1 GGSAAAAI
9 AQCPRRGPAGAS
21 ALRLGLRRG
30 HRARCGPVAVAHRF
44 APLVPDRLVSSRR
57 RAAAVSAGPDPG
69 PGGAGPSG
77 AGTSGHRGGPF
88 GRTRIETDTLAC
100 TGPSNQPGPVRIRA
114 LPTHV
119 GGR

>member
-1 GGSAAAAI
+1 
-9 AQCPRRGPAGAS
+9 
-21 ALRLGLRRG
+21 
-30 HRARCGPVAVAHRF
+30 ARCGPVAVAHRF

-88 GRTRIETDTLAC
+88 GRTRIESGTLAGA
-100 TGPSNQPGPVRIRA
+100 GPSGRPGRWVAERYPLTSVAEHPDGTFTIE
-114 LPTHV
+114 LP
-119 GGR
+119 